1 MNATQEFIKT
11 LFNGNEE
18 AFIEHFVKSCLF
30 IEKKEVEK
38 RAEEMLTDISNNAKI
53 NIRFGKKYLDK
64 FEAKLKKKFKY
75 LQKKLLNLKLLF
87 MVRQNKLLSLLLKKR
102 QVTLLMVIIVISLII
117 PFLTYGL
124 TLHIILTILVHYGI

>member
-38 RAEEMLTDISNNAKI
+38 RAEEMLILGLEKNTLI
-53 NIRFGKKYLDK
+53 
-64 FEAKLKKKFKY
+64 
-75 LQKKLLNLKLLF
+75 NLKLNLRR
-87 MVRQNKLLSLLLKKR
+87 ML
-102 QVTLLMVIIVISLII
+102 
-117 PFLTYGL
+117 
-124 TLHIILTILVHYGI
+124 